1 VNLKGVFFLL
11 VGLIIGVALG
21 ALIIF
26 SGDNGSSGDKR
37 RLPPTVGSKVE
48 DFELQVL
55 GGERRSLSSYAGTPV
70 VMNFWATW
78 CPPCKEEM
86 PLLDQLALA
95 YADDLVVLGIN
106 YNEEERIVQQ
116 YITAEGIKFPIMLD
130 FTGNVSTL
138 YFVRNYPTTFFIDAE
153 GVLRAQHLGLLTEDL
168 LGRYL
173 QTIGIEP

>member
-1 VNLKGVFFLL
+1 LKLKGVFFLL
-11 VGLIIGVALG
+11 FGLSIGVALG

-26 SGDNGSSGDKR
+26 SGDNPTGETSR
-37 RLPPTVGSKVE
+37 RLPPTVGSPVE
-48 DFELQVL
+48 DFELQML
-55 GGERRSLSSYAGTPV
+55 DGERRSLSSYAGTPI

-86 PLLDQLALA
+86 PLLDQFAEQ
-95 YADDLVVLGIN
+95 YAGEVVILGIN
-106 YNEEERIVQQ
+106 YNEEERVVQE
-116 YITAEGIKFPIMLD
+116 YVSAEGIKFPIMLD
-130 FTGNVSTL
+130 FTGAVSTQ